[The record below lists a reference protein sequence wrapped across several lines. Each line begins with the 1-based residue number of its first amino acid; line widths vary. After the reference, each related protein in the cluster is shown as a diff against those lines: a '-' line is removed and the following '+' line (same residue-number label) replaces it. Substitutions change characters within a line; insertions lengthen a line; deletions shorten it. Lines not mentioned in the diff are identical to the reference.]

1 MRRFIMSY
9 NLDKKNGRI
18 ARQTANTVFGVCGFA
33 GYGWLE
39 KWIIVKFLLIS
50 DQRISVIRNFV

>member
-18 ARQTANTVFGVCGFA
+18 ARQTASTVFGVCGA
-33 GYGWLE
+33 
-39 KWIIVKFLLIS
+39 IIGLALGGRPS
-50 DQRISVIRNFV
+50 TRISRPSGPRRRKLW